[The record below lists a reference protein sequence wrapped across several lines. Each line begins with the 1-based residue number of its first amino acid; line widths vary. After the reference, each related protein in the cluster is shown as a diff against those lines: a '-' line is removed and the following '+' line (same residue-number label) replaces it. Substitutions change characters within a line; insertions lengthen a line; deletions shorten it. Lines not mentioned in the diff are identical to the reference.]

1 MMAAASSGVRA
12 LTKGD
17 AKSWLIFKCIVAVFC
32 APLAVFMELH
42 AFDKV
47 ALILYGISTLL
58 WLFGWLPGELR
69 GGSHA
74 GGDRSGRLVRLI
86 AAQAGR
92 MQALDEYGCAFC
104 ARAERWLRLSPAT
117 AAPAAPFGKRQ
128 SGAGATDAI
137 ARRLARF
144 TAIQCFT

>member
-1 MMAAASSGVRA
+1 MVGVPVVKTIFFSNHSLFSFFVDRSASFSHPLAHQNLSTKMMAAASSGVRA

-74 GGDRSGRLVRLI
+74 GWGRVGVVG
-86 AAQAGR
+86 AAGGGQAR
-92 MQALDEYGCAFC
+92 
-104 ARAERWLRLSPAT
+104 P
-117 AAPAAPFGKRQ
+117 
-128 SGAGATDAI
+128 DAST
-137 ARRLARF
+137 R
-144 TAIQCFT
+144 